1 MEGCGR
7 LEIEVQRIG
16 GGSHQWKA
24 GRGKGALI
32 KRIGPHQTMRDLVK
46 LWEIF
51 KKLNHMLWFQC
62 LTQFHSGCEGVVKVR
77 QCQKRR
83 SCMQGQVLLGGAIHF
98 FTHTALKSATAH
110 WWVRVQFSLRLFCHL
125 AFTLCQDGQ
134 TCPTRSS
141 LHTNLVNKK
150 GWQFWKWEIK
160 PSLKTAG
167 GHKVLA
173 LQGWWLPSPTDDGC
187 VQARAPS
194 RLGFGGHHQ

>member
-1 MEGCGR
+1 MKSRKREGGTDQKNR
-7 LEIEVQRIG
+7 LSPDNKRFGKTMGDLQ
-16 GGSHQWKA
+16 KA
-24 GRGKGALI
+24 QPYVVVPMFNSI
-32 KRIGPHQTMRDLVK
+32 P
-46 LWEIF
+46 LWLWRCCESEAVPEK
-51 KKLNHMLWFQC
+51 KKLHAGTSLA
-62 LTQFHSGCEGVVKVR
+62 
-77 QCQKRR
+77 
-83 SCMQGQVLLGGAIHF
+83 GGAIHF
-98 FTHTALKSATAH
+98 FTHTALKSGTAH

-134 TCPTRSS
+134 TCPTGSS